1 MNIINITDFSKYYG
15 DNIALKNINLDIKK
29 GEVVSIIGP
38 SGSGKSTLLRS
49 LIGLEQGHSGTISI
63 NNMNIFENQKK
74 IPKNKL
80 REIHKEI
87 AMVFQTFNL
96 FPHLN
101 VRDNITIALQLVD
114 KTSKKDLLYKF
125 H

>member
-49 LIGLEQGHSGTISI
+49 LIGLEQGHSGIISI
-63 NNMNIFENQKK
+63 NNMDIFNNQK
-74 IPKNKL
+74 N
-80 REIHKEI
+80 
-87 AMVFQTFNL
+87 
-96 FPHLN
+96 
-101 VRDNITIALQLVD
+101 
-114 KTSKKDLLYKF
+114 S
-125 H
+125 